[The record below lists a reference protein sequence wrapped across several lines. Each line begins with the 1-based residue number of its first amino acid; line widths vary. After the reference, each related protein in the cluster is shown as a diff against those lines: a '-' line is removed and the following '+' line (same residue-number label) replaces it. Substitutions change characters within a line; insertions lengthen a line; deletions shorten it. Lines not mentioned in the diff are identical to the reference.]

1 MTPPGPSSP
10 PAGAALPVTSWRP
23 PATSP
28 ASSPPPPPAD
38 QQSAR
43 TPVTTT
49 ANDAHTCP
57 GCSHTTRQAPRRV
70 RKGLPTSRLGKDT
83 RRPSSSPQRTS
94 RGPRGVLP
102 GARQGHT
109 PTKRDPKMEIGVQ
122 VCRALPRPPL
132 CVRCPLDRG
141 AVGCR
146 RFGWV
151 ALGFLFGTREKSEE
165 PAGRAVARGD
175 ALHLCCFRVNL
186 SLSRPIAPTGSCP
199 EGAIHT

>member
-23 PATSP
+23 PATRP
-28 ASSPPPPPAD
+28 ASSPPPRPAD

-49 ANDAHTCP
+49 ANAAHTCP
-57 GCSHTTRQAPRRV
+57 GCSHATQQAPRRA
-70 RKGLPTSRLGKDT
+70 RKGLPASRLGKDT

-122 VCRALPRPPL
+122 VCRALPRPPF

-141 AVGCR
+141 AVRLSQVWVGCP
-146 RFGWV
+146 
-151 ALGFLFGTREKSEE
+151 GFSLWHQREIRG
-165 PAGRAVARGD
+165 AGRE
-175 ALHLCCFRVNL
+175 
-186 SLSRPIAPTGSCP
+186 GSGERRCSP
-199 EGAIHT
+199 PVLL